1 MVTQRNRVPSGDFD
15 AEPTKSARNEV
26 DPDEVKDFN
35 AGTRRARAVLI
46 ILPLTL
52 LICAVVDE
60 LYFQGNDDDDTGLA
74 GNSTTA
80 DKLDASSLML
90 GLSGSTLQL
99 QPGEGLTAHIIKSR
113 KATRYEKKQKRDT
126 EEKEREEAEK
136 KKEEE
141 DKEEE
146 EKKRRLRRRHE
157 DDDRAHSARHPS
169 SHPSSSHPSSHPP
182 SHRSARHE
190 DDKEASQ
197 DERRTRRRMRRD
209 EDAGEERESSPH
221 ASSAR
226 TSSSRLRRGPYEVFS
241 PSTTHLGS
249 SSYEGLEPH
258 DYTQGQASLQ
268 VNRER
273 AQAALERDGER

>member
-1 MVTQRNRVPSGDFD
+1 MVTQRTQFNRVPSGDFD

-26 DPDEVKDFN
+26 DPEEVRAFN

-113 KATRYEKKQKRDT
+113 KATRTEKKQKKDT

-169 SHPSSSHPSSHPP
+169 SHPP

-197 DERRTRRRMRRD
+197 DERRTRRRPRRD

-221 ASSAR
+221 TSSAR
-226 TSSSRLRRGPYEVFS
+226 TSSSRLRRGLVRR
-241 PSTTHLGS
+241 TIRGH
-249 SSYEGLEPH
+249 
-258 DYTQGQASLQ
+258 
-268 VNRER
+268 
-273 AQAALERDGER
+273 ERDHERHEDHT